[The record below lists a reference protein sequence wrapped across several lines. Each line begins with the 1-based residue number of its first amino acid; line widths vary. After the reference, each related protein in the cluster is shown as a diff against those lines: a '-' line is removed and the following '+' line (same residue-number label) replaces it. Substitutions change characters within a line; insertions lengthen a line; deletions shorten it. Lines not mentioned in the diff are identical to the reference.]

1 MFTFQSLIDYDD
13 SILDG
18 AELVPAGID
27 PDLVKSEIMLQC
39 GLLQPLYPEPE
50 TMKNAIT
57 QWFAARHW
65 TFEHLL
71 NIIKAEYSPIEN
83 TDRYDEQTREIKR
96 ALDRSEDESRSG
108 TDSKSRSEDRN
119 RSENKSHNE
128 NRDREESRD
137 RNQDTTSDVHTEG
150 ETIGEVS
157 AFNSDDWSNSDR
169 NTSTGDT
176 HGTENI
182 TASESMEGSETLRG
196 SESLT
201 GSDKISGTERGET
214 SETRKN
220 TADED
225 ENTSEVFKQHLHG
238 NIGVTTN
245 QDMIEQE
252 LALLAHFN
260 IYTWIAMNIRESLFL
275 EVY

>member
-1 MFTFQSLIDYDD
+1 MFTFQSLIDYDNT
-13 SILDG
+13 ILDG

-27 PDLVKSEIMLQC
+27 PDIVKSEIMLQC
-39 GLLQPLYPEPE
+39 GLLQPLYSEPE

-83 TDRYDEQTREIKR
+83 TDRYDEQTRDIAR
-96 ALDRSEDESRSG
+96 ALDRSEDESKTGNENR
-108 TDSKSRSEDRN
+108 SRSENRN
-119 RSENKSHNE
+119 RSEN
-128 NRDREESRD
+128 RDHD
-137 RNQDTTSDVHTEG
+137 QNTTSDVHTTG
-150 ETIGEVS
+150 ETVGEVS
-157 AFNSDDWSNSDR
+157 AFNSDSWTNSDR

-176 HGTENI
+176 HGEENI
-182 TASESMEGSETLRG
+182 NGNETTRGSET
-196 SESLT
+196 
-201 GSDKISGTERGET
+201 ISGTDRGET

-220 TADED
+220 SADED
-225 ENTSEVFKQHLHG
+225 ENTKEVFKQHLHG

-260 IYTWIAMNIRESLFL
+260 IYSWIAINIRESLFL

>member
-1 MFTFQSLIDYDD
+1 MFTFQSLIDYDN

-27 PDLVKSEIMLQC
+27 PDIVKSEIMLQC

-83 TDRYDEQTREIKR
+83 TDRYDEQTRDIVR
-96 ALDRSEDESRSG
+96 ALDRTENESSTGNENRS
-108 TDSKSRSEDRN
+108 RNEDRN
-119 RSENKSHNE
+119 RSEN
-128 NRDREESRD
+128 RERS
-137 RNQDTTSDVHTEG
+137 QDTSSDVHTEG
-150 ETIGEVS
+150 ETVGEVS
-157 AFNSDDWSNSDR
+157 AFNSDSWANSDR

-176 HGTENI
+176 RGNENI
-182 TASESMEGSETLRG
+182 TGTEEM
-196 SESLT
+196 T
-201 GSDKISGTERGET
+201 GSDSLSGSDRMDRTDQRN
-214 SETRKN
+214 N

-225 ENTSEVFKQHLHG
+225 ENTKEVFKQHLHG

-260 IYTWIAMNIRESLFL
+260 IYSWIAMNIRESLFL

>member
-1 MFTFQSLIDYDD
+1 MFTFQSLIDYDN

-27 PDLVKSEIMLQC
+27 PDIVKSEIMLQC

-83 TDRYDEQTREIKR
+83 TDRYDEQTRDIVR
-96 ALDRSEDESRSG
+96 ALDRTEDESRTG
-108 TDSKSRSEDRN
+108 NENRSRSEDRN
-119 RSENKSHNE
+119 HSEN
-128 NRDREESRD
+128 RERS
-137 RNQDTTSDVHTEG
+137 QDTSSDVHTEG
-150 ETIGEVS
+150 ETIGDVS
-157 AFNSDDWSNSDR
+157 AFNSDSWSNSDR

-176 HGTENI
+176 RGNENM
-182 TASESMEGSETLRG
+182 TGSE
-196 SESLT
+196 EMT
-201 GSDKISGTERGET
+201 GSDSLSGSDRLDRADQ
-214 SETRKN
+214 RKN

-225 ENTSEVFKQHLHG
+225 ENTKEVFKQHMHG

-260 IYTWIAMNIRESLFL
+260 IYSWIAMNIRESLFL

>member
-1 MFTFQSLIDYDD
+1 MFTFQSLIDYDN

-27 PDLVKSEIMLQC
+27 PDIVKSEIMLQC

-83 TDRYDEQTREIKR
+83 TDRYDEQTRDIVR
-96 ALDRSEDESRSG
+96 ALDRTEDENRTG
-108 TDSKSRSEDRN
+108 NENRSRSEDRN
-119 RSENKSHNE
+119 HSEN
-128 NRDREESRD
+128 RERS
-137 RNQDTTSDVHTEG
+137 QDTSSDVHTEG
-150 ETIGEVS
+150 ETVGEVS
-157 AFNSDDWSNSDR
+157 AFNSDSWSNSDR

-176 HGTENI
+176 RENENM
-182 TASESMEGSETLRG
+182 TGSE
-196 SESLT
+196 EMT
-201 GSDKISGTERGET
+201 GSDSLSGSDRLDRADQ
-214 SETRKN
+214 RKN

-225 ENTSEVFKQHLHG
+225 ENTKEVFKQHLHG

-260 IYTWIAMNIRESLFL
+260 IYSWIAMNIRESLFL

>member
-1 MFTFQSLIDYDD
+1 MFTFQSLIDYDN

-27 PDLVKSEIMLQC
+27 PDIVKSEIMLQC

-83 TDRYDEQTREIKR
+83 TDRYDEQTRDIKR
-96 ALDRSEDESRSG
+96 ALDRTDDEKRSR
-108 TDSKSRSEDRN
+108 D
-119 RSENKSHNE
+119 
-128 NRDREESRD
+128 ESRD
-137 RNQDTTSDVHTEG
+137 RSQDTTSNVSTNG

-157 AFNSDDWSNSDR
+157 AFNSDSWQNSDR
-169 NTSTGDT
+169 NTSTGT
-176 HGTENI
+176 TSGSENM
-182 TASESMEGSETLRG
+182 TGSDSLEASES
-196 SESLT
+196 
-201 GSDKISGTERGET
+201 
-214 SETRKN
+214 RKN
-220 TADED
+220 IADED
-225 ENTSEVFKQHLHG
+225 ENTLEKFTQHLHG
-238 NIGVTTN
+238 NIGVVTN
-245 QDMIEQE
+245 QKMIEEE

-260 IYTWIAMNIRESLFL
+260 IYSWIAMNIRESLFL

>member
-1 MFTFQSLIDYDD
+1 MFTFQSLIDYDNT
-13 SILDG
+13 ILDG

-83 TDRYDEQTREIKR
+83 TDRYDEQTRDIKR
-96 ALDRSEDESRSG
+96 ALDR
-108 TDSKSRSEDRN
+108 TD
-119 RSENKSHNE
+119 NE
-128 NRDREESRD
+128 NRSRDESRD
-137 RNQDTTSDVHTEG
+137 RSQDTSSSVNTTG
-150 ETIGEVS
+150 ETIREVS
-157 AFNSDDWSNSDR
+157 AFNSDSWQNSDR
-169 NTSTGDT
+169 NTSTGT
-176 HGTENI
+176 TEGTENI
-182 TASESMEGSETLRG
+182 S
-196 SESLT
+196 
-201 GSDKISGTERGET
+201 GSDSLEANE
-214 SETRKN
+214 SRKN
-220 TADED
+220 VADED
-225 ENTSEVFKQHLHG
+225 ENTLEKFTQHMHG

-245 QDMIEQE
+245 QEMIEQE

-260 IYTWIAMNIRESLFL
+260 IYSWIAMNIRESLFL

>member
-1 MFTFQSLIDYDD
+1 MFTFQSLIDYDN

-27 PDLVKSEIMLQC
+27 PDLVKSEIVLQC

-50 TMKNAIT
+50 IMKNAIT

-83 TDRYDEQTREIKR
+83 TDRYDEQTRDIVR
-96 ALDRSEDESRSG
+96 ALDRTEDESSTGNENR
-108 TDSKSRSEDRN
+108 SRSENRN
-119 RSENKSHNE
+119 RSENRDRDE
-128 NRDREESRD
+128 NRERS
-137 RNQDTTSDVHTEG
+137 QDTTSDVHTEG

-157 AFNSDDWSNSDR
+157 AFNSDSWANSDR

-176 HGTENI
+176 RGNEN
-182 TASESMEGSETLRG
+182 
-196 SESLT
+196 
-201 GSDKISGTERGET
+201 ISGTEEMTG
-214 SETRKN
+214 SETVKGSDTLSGSDRLDRSDQRKN

-225 ENTSEVFKQHLHG
+225 ENTKEVFKQHLHG

-245 QDMIEQE
+245 QEMIEQE

-260 IYTWIAMNIRESLFL
+260 IYSWIAMNIRESLFL

>member
-1 MFTFQSLIDYDD
+1 MFTFQSLIDYDNT
-13 SILDG
+13 ILDG

-71 NIIKAEYSPIEN
+71 NIIKAESSPIEN
-83 TDRYDEQTREIKR
+83 TNRYDEQTRDIKR
-96 ALDRSEDESRSG
+96 ALDRTDDEKRSR
-108 TDSKSRSEDRN
+108 D
-119 RSENKSHNE
+119 
-128 NRDREESRD
+128 ESRD
-137 RNQDTTSDVHTEG
+137 RSQDTTSNVRTTG

-157 AFNSDDWSNSDR
+157 AFNSDSWQNSDR
-169 NTSTGDT
+169 NTSTGT
-176 HGTENI
+176 TAGTENI
-182 TASESMEGSETLRG
+182 T
-196 SESLT
+196 
-201 GSDKISGTERGET
+201 GSDSLET
-214 SETRKN
+214 NESRKN
-220 TADED
+220 IADED
-225 ENTSEVFKQHLHG
+225 ENTLEKFTQHMHG

-245 QDMIEQE
+245 QEMIEQE

-260 IYTWIAMNIRESLFL
+260 IYSWIAMNIRESLFL

>member
-1 MFTFQSLIDYDD
+1 MFTFQSLIDYDS

-83 TDRYDEQTREIKR
+83 TDRYDEQTRDIKR
-96 ALDRSEDESRSG
+96 ALDRTDDEKRSR
-108 TDSKSRSEDRN
+108 D
-119 RSENKSHNE
+119 
-128 NRDREESRD
+128 ESRD
-137 RNQDTTSDVHTEG
+137 RSQDTTSNVNTNG
-150 ETIGEVS
+150 ETVGEVS
-157 AFNSDDWSNSDR
+157 AFNSDSWQNSDR
-169 NTSTGDT
+169 NTSNGTT
-176 HGTENI
+176 AGTENI
-182 TASESMEGSETLRG
+182 TGSDSLEASES
-196 SESLT
+196 
-201 GSDKISGTERGET
+201 
-214 SETRKN
+214 RKN
-220 TADED
+220 VADED
-225 ENTSEVFKQHLHG
+225 ENTLEKFTQHMHG

-245 QDMIEQE
+245 QEMIEQE

-260 IYTWIAMNIRESLFL
+260 IYSWIAMNIRESLFL

>member
-1 MFTFQSLIDYDD
+1 MFTFQSLIDYDNT
-13 SILDG
+13 ILDG

-27 PDLVKSEIMLQC
+27 PEIVKSEIMLQC

-83 TDRYDEQTREIKR
+83 TDRYDEQTRDIAR
-96 ALDRSEDESRSG
+96 ALDRSEDESKTGNENR
-108 TDSKSRSEDRN
+108 SRSENRN
-119 RSENKSHNE
+119 RSEN
-128 NRDREESRD
+128 RDHD
-137 RNQDTTSDVHTEG
+137 QNTTSDVHTTG
-150 ETIGEVS
+150 ETVGEVS
-157 AFNSDDWSNSDR
+157 AFNSDSWTNSDR

-176 HGTENI
+176 HGEENI
-182 TASESMEGSETLRG
+182 NGNETMRG
-196 SESLT
+196 SDT
-201 GSDKISGTERGET
+201 ISGTDRGET

-220 TADED
+220 SADED
-225 ENTSEVFKQHLHG
+225 ENTKEVFKQHLHG

-260 IYTWIAMNIRESLFL
+260 IYSWIAMNIRESLFL

>member
-13 SILDG
+13 TILDG

-27 PDLVKSEIMLQC
+27 PEIVKSEIMLQC

-71 NIIKAEYSPIEN
+71 NIIEAEYSPIEN
-83 TDRYDEQTREIKR
+83 TDRYDEQTRDIRR
-96 ALDRSEDESRSG
+96 ALDR
-108 TDSKSRSEDRN
+108 TDN
-119 RSENKSHNE
+119 ENKS
-128 NRDREESRD
+128 RDESRD
-137 RNQDTTSDVHTEG
+137 RSQDTTSNVDTTG
-150 ETIGEVS
+150 ETIGDVS
-157 AFNSDDWSNSDR
+157 AYNSDSWQNSDR
-169 NTSTGDT
+169 NTSTGT
-176 HGTENI
+176 TSGTENI
-182 TASESMEGSETLRG
+182 TGSDSLEASESR
-196 SESLT
+196 
-201 GSDKISGTERGET
+201 R
-214 SETRKN
+214 N
-220 TADED
+220 VADED
-225 ENTSEVFKQHLHG
+225 ENTLDKFTQHMHG

-245 QDMIEQE
+245 QEMIEQE